1 MKSKKWYLVHR
12 TSTYREK
19 MREIS
24 KKNGSKPP
32 IQFGNKHALG
42 MKHTNE
48 WKKERSEWNKKH
60 NIKPPKAF
68 GNKWNIGRKQKKET
82 IEKRARAL
90 SIARK
95 GKPFPQVA
103 GEKNNFWK
111 GGITP
116 INKKIRN
123 SLEYK
128 LWREAIFVRD
138 DWTCQNCLKKGGK
151 LHAHHIL
158 SFSKFPEL
166 RFAINNGITLCKE
179 CHKKTD
185 SYLKG

>member
-1 MKSKKWYLVHR
+1 MRSSEYRKKMKKSALK
-12 TSTYREK
+12 
-19 MREIS
+19 I
-24 KKNGSKPP
+24 GSKPP
-32 IQFGNKHALG
+32 VHYGNKYALG
-42 MKHTNE
+42 MKHTEE
-48 WKKERSEWNKKH
+48 WKTERRKYNKEHNIRPPKMFGNQWNK
-60 NIKPPKAF
+60 
-68 GNKWNIGRKQKKET
+68 GRKQKKET

-116 INKKIRN
+116 LNKKIRN
-123 SLEYK
+123 SLDYK
-128 LWREAIFVRD
+128 LWRESVFERD
-138 DWTCQNCLKKGGK
+138 DYTCQNCLEKGGE

-158 SFSKFPEL
+158 SFSQFPEL

-179 CHKKTD
+179 CYKKTD
-185 SYLKG
+185 SYLNV